1 MTSKALTIKLF
12 NRLRKLR
19 FVILLGGLFIAV
31 LFYLYAKSIPTVYSV
46 KSTVFPLTAGPDRS
60 SGTSKLSEL
69 IGATGGSKSLTDEAN
84 VNIEEVAKSRK
95 TREAVAGEK
104 VETCNNKAVAELLI
118 DEYNLRKGFNV
129 KPIKKPHTES
139 ELRSVGAAL
148 LKNNYSVKFNKN
160 SLLEV
165 VFTSTNEQLISPV
178 SYILI
183 NKISQFY
190 TELKVKK
197 AQFDFDFTTK
207 KVDSLERILNSYDK
221 RRVVLNN
228 TTLFVNPHK
237 LQYNIPQ
244 ENIENDKF
252 QVLAQRNGAASNR
265 EEALWRKQKV
275 TPIIEIL
282 DKPEPPFDIT
292 KPSKI
297 LYALIGFVVGC
308 VLFSLLFILGLLF
321 KFTNHQVKQ
330 TISEK
335 LTEPELNVS
344 AS

>member
-1 MTSKALTIKLF
+1 VTTQALAIKIF

-19 FVILLGGLFIAV
+19 FVILLGGV
-31 LFYLYAKSIPTVYSV
+31 LFSALLYLYAKRIPAVYSV
-46 KSTVFPLTAGPDRS
+46 KSTVFPLTAGPDRN

-95 TREAVAGEK
+95 TREAVAGVK
-104 VETCNNKAVAELLI
+104 VESCGNKTVAELLI
-118 DEYNLRKGFNV
+118 NEFNLRKGFST
-129 KPIKKPHTES
+129 KPIKKPNAEL
-139 ELRSVGAAL
+139 ELRSVGASL
-148 LKNNYSVKFNKN
+148 LKDNYSVKFNKN

-165 VFTSTNEQLISPV
+165 VFSSTNEQLVSPV

-207 KVDSLERILNSYDK
+207 KVDSLERVLNNYDK
-221 RRVVLNN
+221 RRVVINN
-228 TTLFVNPHK
+228 TTLFINPNK

-244 ENIENDKF
+244 ENLENDKI

-282 DKPEPPFDIT
+282 DKPEPPFDVVQ
-292 KPSKI
+292 PSKI
-297 LYALIGFVVGC
+297 LYGLVGFIIGCIFFV
-308 VLFSLLFILGLLF
+308 LLFIVGLLF

-330 TISEK
+330 TIAEK
-335 LTEPELNVS
+335 LTEPASNNVG
-344 AS
+344 A

>member
-1 MTSKALTIKLF
+1 MTTQALTIKLF

-19 FVILLGGLFIAV
+19 FVILFGGLLIAV
-31 LFYLYAKSIPTVYSV
+31 LFYLYAKRIPTVYSV

-104 VETCNNKAVAELLI
+104 VEICENKTVAELLI
-118 DEYNLRKGFNV
+118 DEFNLRKGFNA

-139 ELRSVGAAL
+139 ELRSVGASL
-148 LKNNYSVKFNKN
+148 LKDNYSVKFNKN

-165 VFTSTNEQLISPV
+165 VFASTNEQLVSPI

-207 KVDSLERILNSYDK
+207 KVDSFERILNSYDK

-244 ENIENDKF
+244 DNLENDKL

-282 DKPEPPFDIT
+282 DKPEPPFDIV

-297 LYALIGFVVGC
+297 LYALVGFVVGC
-308 VLFSLLFILGLLF
+308 IFFSFLFIVGLLY
-321 KFTNHQVKQ
+321 KFTNHQVQQ
-330 TISEK
+330 TIAEK
-335 LTEPELNVS
+335 LVEP
-344 AS
+344 ASNKGEA